1 MKSKTKKKQHN
12 VDDSDDEFDDN
23 LADYLRLEE
32 KLTRLCSL
40 CFESRAVE
48 KMTERMNLKHTGTM
62 MHNSAI

>member
-23 LADYLRLEE
+23 LDYLRLEE

-48 KMTERMNLKHTGTM
+48 R
-62 MHNSAI
+62 

>member
-1 MKSKTKKKQHN
+1 M
-12 VDDSDDEFDDN
+12 DDSDDEFDDN

>member
-23 LADYLRLEE
+23 LDYLRLEE